1 MTDSIS
7 SVRVREP
14 WRSHEAGASLTLRLL
29 IAARDAG
36 VPRFVNSSSSSV
48 YGDVARPPMREDM
61 PTVPRSPYAVTGLYF
76 YDPRCVEFARQL
88 KPSARGELEITDVN
102 RAYLARGT
110 LRVELLG
117 RGIAWL
123 DTGTHAS
130 LLAAANFVETIEARQ
145 GLKICCPEEIA
156 YRQGFIDRTQLARLA
171 EALRRTAYGDYLDRV
186 MNERVL

>member
-1 MTDSIS
+1 MITRGI
-7 SVRVREP
+7 VL
-14 WRSHEAGASLTLRLL
+14 AGGSGTRLHPVTRAVSKQL
-29 IAARDAG
+29 L
-36 VPRFVNSSSSSV
+36 PH
-48 YGDVARPPMREDM
+48 
-61 PTVPRSPYAVTGLYF
+61 YAVTGLYF
-76 YDPRCVEFARQL
+76 YDARCVEFARQL

-102 RAYLARGT
+102 RAYLKRGT
-110 LRVELLG
+110 LQVELLG

-186 MNERVL
+186 MNKRVL